1 MMTNLKD
8 YVIIGSLAFSG
19 LLITAVS
26 AFFSIKGF
34 VLFIPDPELY
44 WGLVGLGFAFEL
56 AKIAASTF
64 LFHRMGDSGF
74 PMMFKVIMTSCVLS
88 LVIFS
93 ATFTF
98 VHLNAS
104 ASKSLAASGNGS
116 EVIGRLEDRN
126 KVIDERIKSI
136 ADEIASI
143 SSESPSAK
151 IRMYNKLNPER
162 ETLQAELQTNMERI
176 DSERTKSLQGD
187 DFVFLTN
194 LSEFTG
200 QPKDT
205 IFFAVTAFIVV
216 VIDPLAISLF
226 LCASYIFAG
235 MKKEEKVV
243 PISSHV
249 PVSAMEYVAT
259 PSVSEERRTLADNNI
274 SSPMEYS
281 YTVTQ
286 PSYKEAATDTYA
298 TKELSHAPI
307 GYLPIGSKPSVP
319 E

>member
-1 MMTNLKD
+1 MMQNLKD
-8 YVIIGSLAFSG
+8 YAVIGSLAISG
-19 LLITAVS
+19 LLITLVS

-74 PMMFKVIMTSCVLS
+74 PMLFKVVMTSCVLS

-104 ASKSLAASGNGS
+104 ASKSLAASGSGTA
-116 EVIGRLEDRN
+116 VIERLTERN

-136 ADEIASI
+136 ATEIASI

-162 ETLQAELQTNMERI
+162 ETLQSELQSNMEKM
-176 DSERTKSLQGD
+176 DSEREKSLQAD

-200 QPKDT
+200 QPKDK
-205 IFFAVTAFIVV
+205 IFFAVTAFIVA

-235 MKKEEKVV
+235 MTKQEKVV
-243 PISSHV
+243 PTLSAPQLSV
-249 PVSAMEYVAT
+249 EKEVAMPLPVEIG
-259 PSVSEERRTLADNNI
+259 RTLAD
-274 SSPMEYS
+274 SSIPIPMEYS
-281 YTVTQ
+281 YNIVQ
-286 PSYKEAATDTYA
+286 PSYKEAETDTYA
-298 TKELSHAPI
+298 TKELSHEPI
-307 GYLPIGSKPSVP
+307 GYLPIGNKTKSVN
-319 E
+319 